1 MKKTRNAFSM
11 IELIFVIVII
21 GILASIAVPKFGSM
35 KSTAD
40 LSSARSD
47 VAAIRSAIMTERQRS
62 LVQGNAS
69 YISKLTP
76 ATTSTILFT
85 GDGAGRTLLTYGIK
99 KGAATGGWTIN
110 SNTQYQY
117 NSGTQVTVFDY
128 NVTTGMFNC
137 TSGLNDCD
145 ALAN

>member
-1 MKKTRNAFSM
+1 MKKTKNAFSM

-35 KSTAD
+35 KNTAD
-40 LSSARSD
+40 LSTARSD
-47 VAAIRSAIMTERQRS
+47 VAAIRLAIMSERQRS

-76 ATTSTILFT
+76 TTTSTILFT

-99 KGAATGGWTIN
+99 EGTLAGDWTIN
-110 SNTQYQY
+110 SDTQYQY

-128 NVTTGMFNC
+128 NATSGMFNC
-137 TSGLNDCD
+137 TAGLNDCD
-145 ALAN
+145 SLAN